1 MYRGSGGAVEHKL
14 NMERSMINGIGMSK
28 IRLCLDQNDFTVI
41 PMSTRSIFPRPP
53 ECGFCGGSI
62 LDCIEYI
69 ILQTFLED
77 PLVSIAEFG
86 YNADLFAEPPPQ
98 QKKKNQIPE
107 VIPWV
112 SHMLSSWLLLF
123 DNIQHL
129 FLMIFPFIHVI

>member
-1 MYRGSGGAVEHKL
+1 MYRGSGGAPVEHKL
-14 NMERSMINGIGMSK
+14 NMEHSMINGIGMSK
-28 IRLCLDQNDFTVI
+28 IQLCLSS

-86 YNADLFAEPPPQ
+86 YNADLFAEPPPSTKE
-98 QKKKNQIPE
+98 KKTN
-107 VIPWV
+107 
-112 SHMLSSWLLLF
+112 S
-123 DNIQHL
+123 
-129 FLMIFPFIHVI
+129 